1 MIAAKKEQQA
11 EEEGGGDQ
19 ATEGEG
25 EGDSGGG
32 GGKRNPADD
41 IFPSGKSARTDV
53 VRRSQEAWRPC

>member
-32 GGKRNPADD
+32 GGKRNPADY
-41 IFPSGKSARTDV
+41 IFFRQSARTDV
-53 VRRSQEAWRPC
+53 VRWSQEAWRPC